1 MALYRN
7 GQKIAGYTSGR
18 NSSVIYNITLPPSEF
33 VAQDDGSYLYTL
45 TSSLVLAESM
55 VYVAFAKKSRKAG
68 MKAGITV
75 ESTAGTIYFYAEKL
89 PTEGLIINWIRIV
102 NPSQDD
108 SYNESYATEIN
119 NLQNP
124 IFEDYSSTDYPEEL
138 DTSLAKIVST
148 NALATLLEGI
158 KGSLLW
164 MKATII
170 LIRIRI
176 LAWTT

>member
-18 NSSVIYNITLPPSEF
+18 NSNVIYNITLPPSEF

-75 ESTAGTIYFYAEKL
+75 
-89 PTEGLIINWIRIV
+89 
-102 NPSQDD
+102 
-108 SYNESYATEIN
+108 
-119 NLQNP
+119 
-124 IFEDYSSTDYPEEL
+124 
-138 DTSLAKIVST
+138 
-148 NALATLLEGI
+148 
-158 KGSLLW
+158 
-164 MKATII
+164 
-170 LIRIRI
+170 
-176 LAWTT
+176 